1 MPWCPKCR
9 SEYREG
15 VSICAD
21 CGIELVDE
29 EQFARLEAEQSAVSE
44 TVYEAGGGEK
54 FEEFEAV
61 GDDSRQADMMEKPPE
76 EDTASVKSHRLS
88 QYSSPYRDNSER
100 ANENRSSAWILM
112 IIGGLGILVLILGIT
127 GVIPLHFSN
136 AYLFY
141 GVMAAVFI
149 LFLVAGIVSMKNA
162 LIFEKSAE
170 SENSVKSTLL
180 EWCRQ
185 NLRAE
190 ELELQ
195 IGAGENESEEILY
208 FKRFEAIKARLNHQF
223 LNLDQGLLEKLID
236 DSVYEMIFGAEEDT
250 E

>member
-15 VSICAD
+15 FSICAD
-21 CGIELVDE
+21 CGSKLVDDE
-29 EQFARLEAEQSAVSE
+29 EFARLEAEQSAVKRAVCGTEGEE
-44 TVYEAGGGEK
+44 T
-54 FEEFEAV
+54 FEAV
-61 GDDSRQADMMEKPPE
+61 ENESGQAGMAEDPPGQ
-76 EDTASVKSHRLS
+76 DIMSGKNHGLS
-88 QYSSPYRDNSER
+88 QYSSMYRDNSER
-100 ANENRSSAWILM
+100 ANENRSSAWVLM
-112 IIGGLGILVLILGIT
+112 IIGGLGIVVLMLGIT

-185 NLRAE
+185 NLHAE
-190 ELELQ
+190 ELDLL
-195 IGAGENESEEILY
+195 IGAEKNVSEEILY
-208 FKRFEAIKARLNHQF
+208 FKRFEAIKAKLNHQF

-236 DSVYEMIFGAEEDT
+236 DTVYDMIFGADEDT
-250 E
+250 A

>member
-15 VSICAD
+15 FLICAD
-21 CGIELVDE
+21 CGSELVDD
-29 EQFARLEAEQSAVSE
+29 EQFACLEAEQSVTDK
-44 TVYEAGGGEK
+44 TVFGTGIEEESEAGED
-54 FEEFEAV
+54 EN
-61 GDDSRQADMMEKPPE
+61 DQAGMLENPPDKDIMSGKP
-76 EDTASVKSHRLS
+76 HGLS
-88 QYSSPYRDNSER
+88 QYSSLYRDNSER
-100 ANENRSSAWILM
+100 ANENRSSAWVLM
-112 IIGGLGILVLILGIT
+112 VIGGLGIVGLTLGIT

-141 GVMAAVFI
+141 GVMAAIFI

-162 LIFEKSAE
+162 LVFEKRAE

-180 EWCRQ
+180 EWCGQ

-190 ELELQ
+190 ELDQQ
-195 IGAGENESEEILY
+195 ISSGENEAEEILY

-223 LNLDQGLLEKLID
+223 VNLDQGFLEKLID
-236 DSVYEMIFGAEEDT
+236 DTVYEMVFGADKDT
-250 E
+250 T